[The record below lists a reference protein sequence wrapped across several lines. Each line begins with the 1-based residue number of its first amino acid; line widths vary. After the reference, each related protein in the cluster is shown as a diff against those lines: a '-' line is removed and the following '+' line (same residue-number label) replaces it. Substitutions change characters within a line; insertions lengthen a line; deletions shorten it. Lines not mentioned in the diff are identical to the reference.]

1 MPRTVDHET
10 IQLDRDL
17 SVENQLRAQL
27 AAAIADNKALTGE
40 VEKARRL
47 AHRWRTRAL
56 NPRKEAQ

>member
-1 MPRTVDHET
+1 MIDTDT
-10 IQLDRDL
+10 QQLDRDL

-27 AAAIADNKALTGE
+27 DAAIADNKALANE

-56 NPRKEAQ
+56 NPRKEIE